1 MSVMIDIPQVA
12 YKTWSIEYRIYDING
27 KRNREM
33 EYEAE
38 CDLERILSG
47 YKYSADHDHVR

>member
-12 YKTWSIEYRIYDING
+12 YKTWVLEYRIYDKDGN
-27 KRNREM
+27 RNRTM

-38 CDLERILSG
+38 RDLEKALTDV
-47 YKYSADHDHVR
+47 KYSAEHDHVR